1 MLMLVY
7 RHVNAFLCFNTYT
20 YRRVCYEDP
29 MVYFTRAN
37 LSNERREKGIG
48 SVLVGGSRGERVR
61 ERERE
66 REKEHWVQ
74 IIIQIISSQS

>member
-1 MLMLVY
+1 
-7 RHVNAFLCFNTYT
+7 
-20 YRRVCYEDP
+20 